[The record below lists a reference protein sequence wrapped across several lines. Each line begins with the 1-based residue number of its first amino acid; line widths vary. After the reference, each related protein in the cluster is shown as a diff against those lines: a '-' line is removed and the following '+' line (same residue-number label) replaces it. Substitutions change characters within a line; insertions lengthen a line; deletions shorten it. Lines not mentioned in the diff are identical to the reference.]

1 MKVSNEQ
8 KINRSKN
15 NFPTL
20 NNNKDYFKSFNQE
33 VLNEINYA
41 REKPEEYI
49 LKLEDIKNNLSS
61 KNEKYLY
68 IDNIPY
74 IYKNLFASL
83 ENAISYLKTQ
93 KKLPKLICLPQI
105 SSVCQD
111 LKAELVSKDNIIEKD
126 ENNKFKECMNKYGNS
141 FGENYEI
148 IGYNLL
154 DPEFIVLN
162 LILGDGDYSKLGRKI
177 IFNPNLKYIGIDAY
191 FLDENHN
198 FHILVFSEDFI
209 EKTKSIEAL
218 KNKYKNKNPTYI
230 SKVIF
235 YECRT
240 NYIEKED
247 DNKINN
253 IINSAKKSR
262 KKYKSGNKYKSSK
275 LRHKNKRKINFDE
288 YNNKIKNDI
297 YYNYY
302 THNLND
308 NFDENE
314 LFETEFENKWGKVEK
329 DKNFQKKIFTT
340 SSTTENG
347 LNTTII
353 TEIYENVQN
362 GRKKGYFTEEKTL
375 KNYNKSLKNEN
386 AEKEKRDM
394 IILKDLEKLEKERMN
409 TLYKDRY
416 KTYNNKNNTSID
428 FCENGELPEGVEEI
442 RTKRKNI
449 IDSNGKPA
457 VEVIKTVKYED
468 GSMQNLVN
476 YE

>member
-61 KNEKYLY
+61 KDEKYLY

-314 LFETEFENKWGKVEK
+314 LFETEFENKWGKK
-329 DKNFQKKIFTT
+329 IKISKKKYLQHLLQQKM
-340 SSTTENG
+340 
-347 LNTTII
+347 
-353 TEIYENVQN
+353 
-362 GRKKGYFTEEKTL
+362 
-375 KNYNKSLKNEN
+375 
-386 AEKEKRDM
+386 D
-394 IILKDLEKLEKERMN
+394 
-409 TLYKDRY
+409 
-416 KTYNNKNNTSID
+416 
-428 FCENGELPEGVEEI
+428 
-442 RTKRKNI
+442 
-449 IDSNGKPA
+449 
-457 VEVIKTVKYED
+457 
-468 GSMQNLVN
+468 
-476 YE
+476 

>member
-61 KNEKYLY
+61 KDEKYLY

-177 IFNPNLKYIGIDAY
+177 IFNPNVKYIGIDAY

-240 NYIEKED
+240 NYI
-247 DNKINN
+247 
-253 IINSAKKSR
+253 
-262 KKYKSGNKYKSSK
+262 
-275 LRHKNKRKINFDE
+275 
-288 YNNKIKNDI
+288 IK
-297 YYNYY
+297 
-302 THNLND
+302 
-308 NFDENE
+308 
-314 LFETEFENKWGKVEK
+314 
-329 DKNFQKKIFTT
+329 
-340 SSTTENG
+340 
-347 LNTTII
+347 
-353 TEIYENVQN
+353 
-362 GRKKGYFTEEKTL
+362 
-375 KNYNKSLKNEN
+375 
-386 AEKEKRDM
+386 
-394 IILKDLEKLEKERMN
+394 
-409 TLYKDRY
+409 
-416 KTYNNKNNTSID
+416 
-428 FCENGELPEGVEEI
+428 
-442 RTKRKNI
+442 
-449 IDSNGKPA
+449 
-457 VEVIKTVKYED
+457 
-468 GSMQNLVN
+468 
-476 YE
+476 